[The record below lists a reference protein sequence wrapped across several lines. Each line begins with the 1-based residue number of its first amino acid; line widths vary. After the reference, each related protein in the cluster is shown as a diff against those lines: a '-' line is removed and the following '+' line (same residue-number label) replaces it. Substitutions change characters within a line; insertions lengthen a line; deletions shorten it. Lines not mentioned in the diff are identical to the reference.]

1 MPSFLRRCNSTTTQE
16 SNFCSNGHRA
26 IAMGVPAVSHTFG
39 TLKLNSWSG
48 TLDLQHSM
56 LDIQHSS
63 RDKLRYATCEKLQRT
78 IAIHNI

>member
-1 MPSFLRRCNSTTTQE
+1 MPSFLRRCNSTATQE

-48 TLDLQHSM
+48 TLDLQHS
-56 LDIQHSS
+56 S